1 MKYLKITLLLLFIT
15 VCFAGGGAAVS
26 TPEADGKK
34 EIQTVIST
42 VPKNFHRVN
51 QNIFRSGQPE
61 AEEFA
66 ALYKSHKLR
75 SVLNL
80 RRWHSDRRKIAAA
93 NRELPAPLSLYE
105 IRLNAGKISE
115 NDLIDIL
122 TVIRDAPKPLLIHCW
137 HGSDRTGCA
146 VAASRIVFENW
157 SVENAIAELMK
168 EEYGHHK
175 EIYPNIPALLRKAD
189 WQKIKRII
197 SKKEI

>member
-26 TPEADGKK
+26 TPEADEKK
-34 EIQTVIST
+34 EIQTVNST
-42 VPKNFHRVN
+42 IPKNFYRVN
-51 QNIFRSGQPE
+51 KNLFRSGQPE
-61 AEEFA
+61 TEEFA

-93 NRELPAPLSLYE
+93 NKGLPTPLSLYE

-157 SVENAIAELMK
+157 SVEDAITELMK

-175 EIYPNIPALLRKAD
+175 DIYPNIPTLLRRTD
-189 WQKIKRII
+189 WQNIRNIVL
-197 SKKEI
+197 KKQI

>member
-1 MKYLKITLLLLFIT
+1 MKYFRITLSLLFIT
-15 VCFAGGGAAVS
+15 ICFAGNSVVLAGVA
-26 TPEADGKK
+26 ADGKK
-34 EIQTVIST
+34 EIQTVTST

-51 QNIFRSGQPE
+51 QNLFRSGQPE
-61 AEEFA
+61 AEEFV
-66 ALYKSHKLR
+66 ALYNFFKLR

-93 NRELPAPLSLYE
+93 NKGLHTPLSLYE

-157 SVENAIAELMK
+157 SVEDAITELMK

-175 EIYPNIPALLRKAD
+175 DIYPNIPALLRRTD
-189 WQKIKRII
+189 WQKIRNIVL
-197 SKKEI
+197 KKQI